1 MITKKNFLVSQ
12 VGSITLKFSSDL
24 VKEIEEEPLCDT
36 CKLNMIEIRSFF
48 YLSSNGLG
56 FYFYFFLHVAIIRS
70 NDLECVWSFYSLK

>member
-36 CKLNMIEIRSFF
+36 CKT
-48 YLSSNGLG
+48 
-56 FYFYFFLHVAIIRS
+56 
-70 NDLECVWSFYSLK
+70 